1 MTHQTIEIRTD
12 DGACPAHVLR
22 PDGAGPWPAVLMYM
36 DGIGMRQAL
45 VDMAEKL
52 ASGGYYVLLP
62 DMFYR
67 AGPYVAPEPAK
78 LFGDEAVRKA
88 HFAKFFAP
96 DVMQRAMRDTQ
107 TFLAHLDAAPEART
121 ERIGTTGYCMGGRMS
136 LTAAGT
142 FGERVAA
149 AAAFHPAN
157 LANDAPDSPHL
168 LAPQMRARIYVAGAI
183 EDPSFPD
190 EQKQR
195 LDEALTAAK
204 VEHVI
209 ETYPARHG
217 WVPSDTPVHD
227 AACAERHWRALFDL
241 FGKALS

>member
-12 DGACPAHVLR
+12 DGACPAHVIR
-22 PDGAGPWPAVLMYM
+22 PEGAGPWPAVLMYM

-45 VDMAEKL
+45 VDIAERL

-62 DMFYR
+62 DLYYR
-67 AGPYVAPEPAK
+67 VGAYVAPEPAK
-78 LFGDEAVRKA
+78 LFGDEATRKA

-96 DVMQRAMRDTQ
+96 DFMARAIRDTRS
-107 TFLAHLDAAPEART
+107 FLAHLDATPEARA
-121 ERIGTTGYCMGGRMS
+121 ERIGITGYCMGGRLS
-136 LTAAGT
+136 LMAAGT

-183 EDPSFPD
+183 EDASFPD

-195 LDEALTAAK
+195 LDEALTQAK

-227 AACAERHWRALFDL
+227 PACAERHWRALFDL